1 MTRRR
6 GDVCIDLWGRG
17 ISLFAISRSFRI
29 GRFSS
34 PIRQDNLSAEK
45 GNVMSE
51 PDPVVA
57 GPDPTG
63 PFNHPVTYEDDPTED
78 HAPGVVESGD
88 YQAPAEAG
96 GAEVLPPL
104 ASGEPSTS
112 FSDSI
117 RAARGGAK

>member
-1 MTRRR
+1 M
-6 GDVCIDLWGRG
+6 
-17 ISLFAISRSFRI
+17 A
-29 GRFSS
+29 
-34 PIRQDNLSAEK
+34 QQQ
-45 GNVMSE
+45 

-63 PFNHPVTYEDDPTED
+63 PFDHPVTYEDDATED

-88 YQAPAEAG
+88 YEAR
-96 GAEVLPPL
+96 AKAASDEVLPPL